1 MANIDS
7 RENAVLRRRY
17 WRSNL
22 RFTSMLML
30 IWFIVTF
37 AAAFYARELSQVFL
51 GWPLSFYISA
61 QGALIVYVALVWTY
75 ARRMRHLDLKYQVAE
90 ELD

>member
-7 RENAVLRRRY
+7 RENAELRRRY

-22 RFTSMLML
+22 RLTGSLMA
-30 IWFIVTF
+30 IWFITSF

-61 QGALIVYVALVWTY
+61 QGALLVYVLLVWFY
-75 ARRMRHLDLKYQVAE
+75 ARTMRRLDLKYHVAE
-90 ELD
+90 EID

>member
-7 RENAVLRRRY
+7 RENAELRRRY

-22 RFTSMLML
+22 RLTSILMV
-30 IWFIVTF
+30 IWFIVSF

-61 QGALIVYVALVWTY
+61 QGALLVYVLLVWIY
-75 ARRMRHLDLKYQVAE
+75 ARTMRRLDLKYQVAE
-90 ELD
+90 EID